1 MSEYWRFLY
10 KVISP
15 QHKAENRFCYAI
27 GTST

>member
-15 QHKAENRFCYAI
+15 QHEAENRVCYDI
-27 GTST
+27 GIST